1 YLAASLMKVSWSNQ
15 STLTREFLG
24 TKAWFIAQS
33 ANEWAL
39 TQLYP
44 LSDTNPD
51 VANFCV
57 NTVSG
62 ATPNVTQG
70 TSCQLRAMTCSNIGT
85 FNAGTSEAESLFRVQ
100 ATAICGSGV
109 AQVQRQQ
116 EIWVRE

>member
-1 YLAASLMKVSWSNQ
+1 MSHKKAQQGNVLIVVLFVIIVMGYLAASLMKVSWSNQ

-51 VANFCV
+51 VANF
-57 NTVSG
+57 
-62 ATPNVTQG
+62 
-70 TSCQLRAMTCSNIGT
+70 
-85 FNAGTSEAESLFRVQ
+85 
-100 ATAICGSGV
+100 
-109 AQVQRQQ
+109 
-116 EIWVRE
+116 